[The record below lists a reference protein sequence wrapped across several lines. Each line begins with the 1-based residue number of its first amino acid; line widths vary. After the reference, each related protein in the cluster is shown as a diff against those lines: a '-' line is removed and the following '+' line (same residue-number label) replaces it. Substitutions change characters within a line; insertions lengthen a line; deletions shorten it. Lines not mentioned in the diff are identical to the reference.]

1 MTQLEPGL
9 DTLYIDD
16 IKKILPH
23 RYPFLMI
30 DRLTNIDPGTGA
42 VGIKNISVNEELF
55 QGHFPQQP
63 VFPGVLMIEAMA
75 QSAATYAAYI
85 EGIDTESKVILFMGV
100 DRAKFRRPV
109 IPGDQLELHVSIAQR
124 RPPVWR
130 FTGVAKVDGKKVAEA
145 DFSAMLSDPPKP

>member
-1 MTQLEPGL
+1 MTHLEPGL

-55 QGHFPQQP
+55 QGHFPQ
-63 VFPGVLMIEAMA
+63 
-75 QSAATYAAYI
+75 
-85 EGIDTESKVILFMGV
+85 
-100 DRAKFRRPV
+100 
-109 IPGDQLELHVSIAQR
+109 
-124 RPPVWR
+124 
-130 FTGVAKVDGKKVAEA
+130 
-145 DFSAMLSDPPKP
+145 